1 MEQQNMQSL
10 IINSSRKNTSKGK
23 KTWTLTPTLTLT
35 LILSVCFFWIFFPD
49 TLYNEGIRRFNDY
62 K

>member
-10 IINSSRKNTSKGK
+10 IINSSRKNTSKEK